1 VVDRALIQRKLRDL
15 QRYVREV
22 SEFREIDHARYRE
35 DWKTQRIVERTL
47 QLAIEVCADV
57 AAHLIADRALR
68 APSTY
73 AEAFEILA
81 EAGLL
86 ERDLR
91 DVLVRMARFRNL
103 LVYEY
108 ARIDPDLVVRVLREN
123 LTDFEKF
130 RLAAERWVGGD

>member
-1 VVDRALIQRKLRDL
+1 MTAHPV
-15 QRYVREV
+15 
-22 SEFREIDHARYRE
+22 RYR
-35 DWKTQRIVERTL
+35 DYWKTQRIVERTL

-57 AAHLIADRALR
+57 AAHVIADRALR

-73 AEAFEILA
+73 AEAFEILG

-103 LVYEY
+103 LVHEY

-123 LTDFEKF
+123 LADFERF
-130 RLAAERWVGGD
+130 RHVAELWLGAD